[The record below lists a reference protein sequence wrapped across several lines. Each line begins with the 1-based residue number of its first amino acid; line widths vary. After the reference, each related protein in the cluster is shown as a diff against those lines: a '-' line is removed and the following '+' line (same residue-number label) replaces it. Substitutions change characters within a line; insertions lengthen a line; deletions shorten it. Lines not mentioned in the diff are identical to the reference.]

1 MAAFD
6 IPTELLLFATAVY
19 LLHALQMPLFKKSA
33 IVFAFALR
41 LPVIAPAAFRLHYL
55 SEALNSSNFTLDITS
70 EAVCKQVEISY
81 AIIAA
86 TLPCLRPFM
95 VATATNYGAPAE
107 GHKTKTGTYGKAYAR
122 SGSSNKSSRRNRNQS
137 AAGFSLTNL
146 TRKLGSGLHSEKNNT
161 SMVNGDDSAHT
172 CGIDSHGKHTATVV
186 ASHMPRD
193 TRSIESSESKQMI
206 IRKDVEYAVEYDSRP
221 AGGEADIK
229 GIGKAH

>member
-1 MAAFD
+1 VAAFD
-6 IPTELLLFATAVY
+6 IPIEILLFATAVY

-41 LPVIAPAAFRLHYL
+41 LPVIVPAAFRLHYL
-55 SEALNSSNFTLDITS
+55 SEALNSSNFTLDITY

-107 GHKTKTGTYGKAYAR
+107 GHKTKTGSYGKAYAR
-122 SGSSNKSSRRNRNQS
+122 SGSSNKSSRRNRDQGS
-137 AAGFSLTNL
+137 AGFSLTSFS
-146 TRKLGSGLHSEKNNT
+146 RKLGTGLHSEKNNAST
-161 SMVNGDDSAHT
+161 VDGDNSAH
-172 CGIDSHGKHTATVV
+172 IRRMDSHGEHTATVV

-221 AGGEADIK
+221 ADGEADIR